1 MKKFDL
7 QLFAEE
13 SAGEATGAVMSTADA
28 AGMPVA
34 DGEAADDGGGHL
46 RAGIAGGSHQHGNE
60 GYQRRHGGQR
70 VLEPAEHHAA
80 ERR

>member
-34 DGEAADDGGGHL
+34 DGEAAGAQAVDTAGAGTPTADERLPYDRIREMYAEDIPARIKEL
-46 RAGIAGGSHQHGNE
+46 RGK
-60 GYQRRHGGQR
+60 
-70 VLEPAEHHAA
+70 
-80 ERR
+80 